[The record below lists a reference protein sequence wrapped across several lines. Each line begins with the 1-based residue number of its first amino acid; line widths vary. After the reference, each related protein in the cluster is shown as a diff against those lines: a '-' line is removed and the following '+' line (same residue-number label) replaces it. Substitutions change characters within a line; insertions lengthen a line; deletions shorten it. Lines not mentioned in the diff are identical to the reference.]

1 MGEVRTA
8 EDVQD
13 LGPGPTRLGT
23 GGGGRPEQGRESLL
37 RAAAEARGGGVL
49 FRGRVATKARESRD
63 GRPDRAIEQLG
74 RR

>member
-13 LGPGPTRLGT
+13 LGPGPTRPGT
-23 GGGGRPEQGRESLL
+23 GGGRPEQGRESPV
-37 RAAAEARGGGVL
+37 RAAAEARGGGVR
-49 FRGRVATKARESRD
+49 FRGRAAKKAWESRD
-63 GRPDRAIEQLG
+63 GLPDRPIEQLG